1 MADFFRRTDLLVQ
14 RVLRILVVALFLVLA
29 LLLATNVALRLT
41 NDLATVLTE
50 RGFNAAAEAVRGIIP
65 IGSMHW
71 FDEIVEMCFAAMI
84 FYGSASLWAVKG
96 HFCVGD
102 WISPRIRNFR
112 TGSAYRLLTALLGTA
127 FMAVFFRYSLRLTLH
142 STELTT
148 VFQIP
153 KSLLYSCMPVSSFI
167 MLIYSLAD
175 CLREG
180 KALLRGKSADSPS

>member
-1 MADFFRRTDLLVQ
+1 MADLFRAADLLV
-14 RVLRILVVALFLVLA
+14 RRLLRILTVLLFLVLA

-41 NDLATVLTE
+41 NDLATVLSE
-50 RGFNAAAEAVRGIIP
+50 RGYSIAAEVVRGIIP

-112 TGSAYRLLTALLGTA
+112 AGSAYRLMIALFGA
-127 FMAVFFRYSLRLTLH
+127 ASMAVFFRYSLRLTLH

-167 MLIYSLAD
+167 MLVYSLAD

-180 KALLRGKSADSPS
+180 KALLRGSGADPS

>member
-1 MADFFRRTDLLVQ
+1 MADLFRAADLLV
-14 RVLRILVVALFLVLA
+14 RRLLRMITVLLFLVLA

-71 FDEIVEMCFAAMI
+71 FDEVVEMCFAAMI

>member
-1 MADFFRRTDLLVQ
+1 MAGFFRSADLLTRRLLRTLVI
-14 RVLRILVVALFLVLA
+14 VLFFVLA

-41 NDLATVLTE
+41 NDLATVLSE
-50 RGFNAAAEAVRGIIP
+50 RGFTGTAETVRGIIP
-65 IGSMHW
+65 IVSMHW

-84 FYGSASLWAVKG
+84 FYGSASLWSEKG

-102 WISPRIRNFR
+102 WISPRIRNHR
-112 TGSAYRLLTALLGTA
+112 ARSAYRLLVAILGTA
-127 FMAVFFRYSLRLTLH
+127 FMAVFFRYSLSLTLR

-153 KSLLYSCMPVSSFI
+153 KSLLYSCMPVSSLI
-167 MLIYSLAD
+167 MLVSSVAD

-180 KALLRGKSADSPS
+180 KALLRREIGGFPS

>member
-1 MADFFRRTDLLVQ
+1 MADLFRAADLLV
-14 RVLRILVVALFLVLA
+14 RRLLRMITVLLFLVLA

-41 NDLATVLTE
+41 NDLATVLSE
-50 RGFNAAAEAVRGIIP
+50 RGFTVAAEAVRGIIP

>member
-1 MADFFRRTDLLVQ
+1 MASFFRSADILTRRL
-14 RVLRILVVALFLVLA
+14 LRILAVLLFLALT

-41 NDLATVLTE
+41 NDLATVLSE
-50 RGFNAAAEAVRGIIP
+50 RGFADAAETVRGIIP

-71 FDEIVEMCFAAMI
+71 FDEIVEMCFAALI
-84 FYGSASLWAVKG
+84 FYGSASLWAEKG

-102 WISPRIRNFR
+102 WISPRIRNVR
-112 TGSAYRLLTALLGTA
+112 AGTAYRLLIALFGAA
-127 FMAVFFRYSLRLTLH
+127 FMAVFFRYSLSLALH

-153 KSLLYSCMPVSSFI
+153 KSFLYSCMPVSSLI
-167 MLIYSLAD
+167 MLAYSLAD

-180 KALLRGKSADSPS
+180 AALLRGSSGADPS

>member
-1 MADFFRRTDLLVQ
+1 MTGIFRSADILTQ
-14 RVLRILVVALFLVLA
+14 RVLRILTVLLFFVLA

-50 RGFNAAAEAVRGIIP
+50 RGFSSAAELVRGIIP

-71 FDEIVEMCFAAMI
+71 FDEIVEMCFAALI

-112 TGSAYRLLTALLGTA
+112 AGSAYCLLTALLGAA
-127 FMAVFFRYSLRLTLH
+127 FIAVFFRYSLRVAPPP
-142 STELTT
+142 TELPTGSP
-148 VFQIP
+148 FP
-153 KSLLYSCMPVSSFI
+153 RSI
-167 MLIYSLAD
+167 M
-175 CLREG
+175 
-180 KALLRGKSADSPS
+180 